1 MADFFLYLYD
11 VCLPRYSWWF
21 VPSSRDWG
29 TVPRPK
35 TLASSQLAIS
45 WSVTLV
51 SAGQQHCGSR
61 TRQGSGTRGHRR
73 HTGGLSCSASQNYSK
88 MYIIV
93 LNRLLFTSVQY
104 SRHHVSVMRLNPIGK
119 LGFCPG
125 GNDFV
130 HDWTTSLPE
139 TFGNAFVLRRQNWQ
153 RAQVGVNV
161 TFFNIW
167 LL

>member
-1 MADFFLYLYD
+1 MADFFLYLYG

-125 GNDFV
+125 A
-130 HDWTTSLPE
+130 TTSYMIERHLCQKRLVMPSFYVDKTGKE
-139 TFGNAFVLRRQNWQ
+139 HKSGSTWHFSIFDY
-153 RAQVGVNV
+153 
-161 TFFNIW
+161 
-167 LL
+167 